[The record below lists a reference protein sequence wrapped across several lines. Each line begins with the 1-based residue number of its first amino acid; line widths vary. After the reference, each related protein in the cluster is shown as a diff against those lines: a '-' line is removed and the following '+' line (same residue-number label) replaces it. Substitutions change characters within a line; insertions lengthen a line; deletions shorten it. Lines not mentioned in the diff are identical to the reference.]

1 MGPRGVRTFFVALSL
16 AIGLTPVSASALTSD
31 ETAKVV
37 AIIETLQPSRGKVA
51 YDEGEADQ
59 WFEDDQAENGLIGKA
74 GFDQQGWKTTFDA
87 VLKGFLA
94 SIPQAE
100 VDGLLEQARTH
111 FRQARNMTP
120 EQRIAALN
128 LYDEQVAIIRALRE
142 EGRVYVDTVR
152 PFQDR
157 LRRVVSTNGD

>member
-1 MGPRGVRTFFVALSL
+1 MEFRTVRTLCLALALGIS
-16 AIGLTPVSASALTSD
+16 LTPVAATALTSD

-37 AIIETLQPSRGKVA
+37 TIIEKLQPSRGKVA

-59 WFEDDQAENGLIGKA
+59 WFEDDSAENGLIGKA
-74 GFDQQGWKTTFDA
+74 GFDQQGWKTSFDA

-100 VDGLLEQARTH
+100 IDGLLEQVRTH

-120 EQRIAALN
+120 EQRTAALN

-142 EGRVYVDTVR
+142 EGRAYADTVR

>member
-1 MGPRGVRTFFVALSL
+1 MGFRDVLTLFLALALAVSL
-16 AIGLTPVSASALTSD
+16 TSVPAHALTTD

-37 AIIETLQPSRGKVA
+37 SIIEKLQPSRGEVA

-59 WFEDDQAENGLIGKA
+59 WFEDDSVEGGLIEKA
-74 GFDQQGWKTTFDA
+74 GFDQQSWKTAFDA

-100 VDGLLEQARTH
+100 IDGLLEQVRTR
-111 FRQARNMTP
+111 FRQARNITP
-120 EQRIAALN
+120 ERRTAVLN
-128 LYDEQVAIIRALRE
+128 LYDEQVAIIRSLRE
-142 EGRVYVDTVR
+142 EGRAYVDTVR